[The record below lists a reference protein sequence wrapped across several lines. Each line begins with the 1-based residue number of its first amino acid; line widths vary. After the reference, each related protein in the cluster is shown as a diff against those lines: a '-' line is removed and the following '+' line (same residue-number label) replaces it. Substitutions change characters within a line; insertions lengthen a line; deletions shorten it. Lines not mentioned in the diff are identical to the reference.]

1 MDNNND
7 NSTSSLSDKQLD
19 TMLNKIIDDVFKDD
33 PNWTADKETAKSNFP
48 EEAN

>member
-19 TMLNKIIDDVFKDD
+19 TMVNKIIDDVFKDD
-33 PNWTADKETAKSNFP
+33 PDWSVDKETAKSDFP